1 MYFVP
6 GDRQRLD
13 LIRSQ
18 QAGLN
23 HPDERFMLDAPV
35 PAWQAHRSV
44 TAAPGANAV
53 LSGVAT
59 LGVRRWTLFFKPLS
73 GVAQNN
79 ARLYGQHSVV
89 DMGLHEVV
97 AWRLAKAL
105 GPPWATMV
113 APAVWLDPPGASD
126 IFGSGPVL
134 LGMGGRAELP
144 QPGAGFEQL
153 VSDAAFFDALIGA
166 QDRHD
171 QNLRADMPAKLGLI
185 DHGYAFARPGDTH
198 NPYPTAG
205 FFIRLR
211 SGERVF
217 HLPHGV
223 ILDYRGLGV
232 LSPHLASHEN
242 AALARLQAHAGL
254 LGVADLLPQDRA
266 DALRARA
273 GRMLAVQ
280 QIMGVG
286 DF

>member
-13 LIRSQ
+13 LVRAQ
-18 QAGLN
+18 QAGLS

-44 TAAPGANAV
+44 TADPGVNAV
-53 LSGVAT
+53 LSGLAT
-59 LGVRRWTLFFKPLS
+59 LGMRQWTVFFKPLL
-73 GVAQNN
+73 GVAQAT
-79 ARLYGQHSVV
+79 ARAYGQDSVV
-89 DMGLHEVV
+89 DVGLHEVV

-105 GPPWATMV
+105 GPPWSTMV
-113 APAVWLDPPGASD
+113 APAVWLDPPGASN
-126 IFGSGPVL
+126 ILHSGPIL
-134 LGMGGRAELP
+134 LGMGGGAELP

-171 QNLRADMPAKLGLI
+171 QNLRAAMPAKLGLI
-185 DHGYAFARPGDTH
+185 DHGYAFACPGDIH
-198 NPYPTAG
+198 NGYPTAG

-217 HLPHGV
+217 HLSHG
-223 ILDYRGLGV
+223 ITLDYSGLGA
-232 LSPHLASHEN
+232 LSPHLASHET
-242 AALARLQAHAGL
+242 AALTRLEAAADL
-254 LGVADLLPQDRA
+254 LGVADLLPHDRA
-266 DALRARA
+266 DALRDRTR
-273 GRMLAVQ
+273 RMLAAQ
-280 QIMGVG
+280 QIMGIG